1 MPEADNT
8 GSSDPAIGPQK
19 VQLDRCTR
27 PLAAKRSKTLLR
39 LTEPWVRIPPW
50 LMPLDHLLLG
60 DQAPC
65 AVFAG
70 MSERQNEPLVK
81 RTALVISAIALL
93 TNSMARAQVT
103 VDVAKITC
111 DQLLKYEIADPKQI
125 AIWISG
131 YYHGIHGSSILD
143 TQEFLQDMSKV
154 EEYCFKHPDD
164 LVMKAVD
171 DILGRRGRQP
181 HD

>member
-1 MPEADNT
+1 MP
-8 GSSDPAIGPQK
+8 K
-19 VQLDRCTR
+19 R
-27 PLAAKRSKTLLR
+27 AAR
-39 LTEPWVRIPPW
+39 
-50 LMPLDHLLLG
+50 
-60 DQAPC
+60 
-65 AVFAG
+65 
-70 MSERQNEPLVK
+70 N

-93 TNSMARAQVT
+93 TANSMAHAQVT

-111 DQLLKYEIADPKQI
+111 DELLKYEIADPKQI

-171 DILGRRGRQP
+171 DILGRRGR
-181 HD
+181 